1 MKGIIEVLGITQIF
15 KISLSI
21 GFAIP
26 NILKRMLLILVN
38 ATRHICLMARVFN

>member
-1 MKGIIEVLGITQIF
+1 MKGIIEVLGRTQIL

-26 NILKRMLLILVN
+26 NILK
-38 ATRHICLMARVFN
+38 